1 MEYRGGRKNFLIL
14 MPPDKQNYT
23 TITLIY
29 NIGIMHQTTINPTV
43 EGYKSEKTTVFL
55 FGTYYPRH
63 YRIHLNLLAVVSNTG
78 HCNNLNIHLLI
89 LTKQNAAKCWPH
101 FVLLIFYYE
110 L

>member
-43 EGYKSEKTTVFL
+43 EGYKSEKTTVFFYL
-55 FGTYYPRH
+55 G
-63 YRIHLNLLAVVSNTG
+63 RIIPDITAS
-78 HCNNLNIHLLI
+78 ILI
-89 LTKQNAAKCWPH
+89 C
-101 FVLLIFYYE
+101 
-110 L
+110 